1 MDVDSFVVQVFFFSG
16 LFGPMEFLGLGLVL
30 RSVLWLGLVF
40 WSEERVSN
48 LVFVDKM
55 MSISLAGENK

>member
-1 MDVDSFVVQVFFFSG
+1 
-16 LFGPMEFLGLGLVL
+16 MEFLGLGLVL